1 MLSPGSVFAGYRV
14 EGLLGVG
21 GMGEVYRVA
30 HPRLPRREALKV
42 LPADVSADQEYRQR
56 FIREADLAA
65 SLWHPHIVGVHDR
78 GEFDAQLWISMD
90 YVEGTDLGAQLRQ
103 RYPAGM
109 PATDVATIITAVA
122 EALDY
127 AHTRGLMHRDVKPA
141 NIMITTPT
149 DGSSPRVLL
158 TDFGIARNLN
168 DISGLTMTN
177 MTVGTVAYS
186 APEQLRGDDINGR
199 ADQYALAATA
209 YHLLTGTKLFEHS
222 NPVAVISAHLSS
234 PPPLPGQTRPD
245 LAALDPTFARALSK
259 NPEQRFPLCADFA
272 AALSTHITNTTTDHT
287 TAAPTHHAPTTQH
300 WPTPPPTSDVGDQHR
315 QPASAL
321 VGYSPAALPHPPVA
335 SQQVPA
341 TRGQRPLWGRFRG
354 RTIALSAA
362 GLAVV
367 TTATLIGVMTAS
379 GGDGDT
385 AAPASTAESARSAA
399 EHYLKALAAGDAKT
413 ALSLSASPPPDT
425 GMLTDEVLR
434 AQLAVTPIT
443 DVSVTAAPPGPGD
456 DPQQVQ
462 FVVLKA
468 RFGDQPSQTRI
479 AVRRNGDEWKLQ
491 TTAVTLSLSSDSSNT
506 ALLGAVSVWNVPVK
520 SATKVALF
528 PGAVEVSSSNPN
540 IAISAATKPLLL
552 DALTST
558 ADPTLRLEATLTDV
572 GRKAVYDAVDAWGR
586 YCYHGQ
592 SPPPDCRKII
602 SSSANVVPDSTAV
615 AGNGDFGDVTTKF
628 DPQGLKVAV
637 SGIVRWPAHATV
649 TYGAADYAF
658 TVPIG
663 GTVDLS
669 NNPAIFTPNPS

>member
-186 APEQLRGDDINGR
+186 APEQLRGDDIDGR

-259 NPEQRFPLCADFA
+259 NPEQRFP
-272 AALSTHITNTTTDHT
+272 S
-287 TAAPTHHAPTTQH
+287 APTSPPHCPPTS
-300 WPTPPPTSDVGDQHR
+300 PTPPPTTPPQPQPTTPPPPNTGPPPHR
-315 QPASAL
+315 RLMSVISIGSLHRLWWDTRLPRCLIHRSPASRSRLRTGSGLYGVAFEAARSPCLQPA
-321 VGYSPAALPHPPVA
+321 
-335 SQQVPA
+335 
-341 TRGQRPLWGRFRG
+341 W
-354 RTIALSAA
+354 
-362 GLAVV
+362 
-367 TTATLIGVMTAS
+367 
-379 GGDGDT
+379 
-385 AAPASTAESARSAA
+385 RS
-399 EHYLKALAAGDAKT
+399 
-413 ALSLSASPPPDT
+413 
-425 GMLTDEVLR
+425 
-434 AQLAVTPIT
+434 
-443 DVSVTAAPPGPGD
+443 
-456 DPQQVQ
+456 
-462 FVVLKA
+462 
-468 RFGDQPSQTRI
+468 
-479 AVRRNGDEWKLQ
+479 
-491 TTAVTLSLSSDSSNT
+491 
-506 ALLGAVSVWNVPVK
+506 
-520 SATKVALF
+520 
-528 PGAVEVSSSNPN
+528 
-540 IAISAATKPLLL
+540 
-552 DALTST
+552 
-558 ADPTLRLEATLTDV
+558 
-572 GRKAVYDAVDAWGR
+572 
-586 YCYHGQ
+586 
-592 SPPPDCRKII
+592 
-602 SSSANVVPDSTAV
+602 
-615 AGNGDFGDVTTKF
+615 
-628 DPQGLKVAV
+628 
-637 SGIVRWPAHATV
+637 
-649 TYGAADYAF
+649 
-658 TVPIG
+658 
-663 GTVDLS
+663 
-669 NNPAIFTPNPS
+669 